1 MKIYPAILESDRDLV
16 EEKITLVKD
25 LVERVQLDVIDGLFA
40 DNLTVTPE
48 DVAKIDW
55 GDLGVDVHLMVD
67 DPMEWIEACLSLP
80 KVRIIAQ
87 VERLGSQSVF
97 VDWVRGYREVE
108 GIGLGLDKDTPIE
121 ALDKEVLDQVS
132 VVVLLA
138 VRAGFQGQVFDEKVK
153 VKIKQLRKIF
163 NGEIVI
169 DGGVGISNIK
179 QLEELKVDGVAI
191 GSYLWQSKDVRKQLI
206 KLRERVTNNEK

>member
-191 GSYLWQSKDVRKQLI
+191 GSYLWQSKDVKKQLI
-206 KLRERVTNNEK
+206 KLREGVVNNER